1 MPAVLVYFD
10 VLWIDREAQAIIF
23 VIDSSDRFRVVVAK
37 DEFDLLLNH
46 PDVKD
51 RKIPILFFAN
61 KMDCKD
67 ALSAV
72 KCSQLMALDQVKN
85 KPWHIW

>member
-72 KCSQLMALDQVKN
+72 KVHNGL
-85 KPWHIW
+85 P